1 MRANH
6 LIWTSCGLH
15 FLFADLY
22 ESTGELLGQG
32 SQGAVQC
39 YRCKKSGKEYAVK
52 VRDSSWF
59 IVELSFCW
67 KSSQSFCHTMIYVIK
82 FTVSAIHASNHLP
95 CLDICQSWV
104 GSKAIKSCDST
115 LFTCLNIGQSW
126 QNSHNAWQYS
136 KIILCLMKVYGC
148 KKVILAN
155 FVVIFMQSSRH
166 PSCCINSWPGA
177 N

>member
-1 MRANH
+1 MNQQVNYWVRVHKVLCSVIAARNQEKNMQLRWVIH
-6 LIWTSCGLH
+6 HDS
-15 FLFADLY
+15 
-22 ESTGELLGQG
+22 LL
-32 SQGAVQC
+32 
-39 YRCKKSGKEYAVK
+39 
-52 VRDSSWF
+52 SSALVVNLPEVF
-59 IVELSFCW
+59 VIGP
-67 KSSQSFCHTMIYVIK
+67 TMIYVNT
-82 FTVSAIHASNHLP
+82 FTASAIHASNHLL

-104 GSKAIKSCDST
+104 GSMAIKSCDST

-126 QNSHNAWQYS
+126 QNSHNAWQFS

-155 FVVIFMQSSRH
+155 FVVIFMQFSRH